1 MTRQQVSAILTEYG
15 YKLKIETDKLLEDK
29 GCYEAYKMMQ
39 RTGDIWQYG
48 TFRFEREP
56 TPYFNV
62 EKEFDTEDKA
72 AKYYLMR
79 RLKFHYSNSYGK
91 FSRKYGELRYIYEN
105 FDVEKLESVLRK
117 SGIPKTYFCV
127 GTDTTG
133 VINAVQL
140 FRAEGGYCYAVIRG
154 GQRISR
160 AVDTGSDRGKLALWD
175 AASSAMMGIYL
186 YYMYDTE
193 IAPVFRKHG
202 VLDEITDAD
211 FLTFYWGV

>member
-29 GCYEAYKMMQ
+29 GYYEAYKMIQ

-56 TPYFNV
+56 TPYFKV

-72 AKYYLMR
+72 IKYCLMR
-79 RLKFHYSNSYGK
+79 FLKSHYMNRYGK
-91 FSRKYGELRYIYEN
+91 FTSNYSELDYIYKN
-105 FDVEKLESVLRK
+105 FDIAKLESVLKK
-117 SGIPKTYFCV
+117 SGIPQTYYCF
-127 GTDTTG
+127 GADTTG

-140 FRAEGGYCYAVIRG
+140 VETEKGYFLTTIRAGHQLGIISVSDSDGNGLPLWQASLSAV
-154 GQRISR
+154 Q
-160 AVDTGSDRGKLALWD
+160 K
-175 AASSAMMGIYL
+175 IYL

-193 IAPVFRKHG
+193 LVPMFRKHG
-202 VLDEITDAD
+202 VLDEMTDED
-211 FLTFYWGV
+211 FLNFYWW